1 MDYIVRKIYQ
11 GYRPQSVTEHYLTLD
26 EAKDVAEQWAR
37 ASKSHIAYVKF
48 GDKTI
53 QYQIQE
59 QLVILED

>member
-1 MDYIVRKIYQ
+1 MTYEVRKIYQ
-11 GYRPQSVTEHYLTLD
+11 GYKPQSVTEHYLTLD

-37 ASKSHIAYVKF
+37 ASKSHVAYVKF
-48 GDKTI
+48 GDNTI

>member
-1 MDYIVRKIYQ
+1 MIYEVRKIYN
-11 GYRPQSVTEHYLTLD
+11 GYKPQSVTEHYPTLD

-37 ASKSHIAYVKF
+37 ASKSHTAYVKF